1 MKKSEFIAVVIIA
14 GLSLTGCISSTTT
27 GSIAPESDADDAAE
41 YNYQLGAR
49 YYQSQSYELARDRLE
64 RAVDLDPKLAK
75 AYMTLGMTYEAL
87 DNNRLATQAY
97 KNAIDAAP
105 RDFNIQNAY
114 AVFLC
119 KQRDFNGASK
129 YFDRASSHPENDDA
143 ERTLTNAGLC
153 LMQKPDVAAAEN
165 FFRAALEHKSNYG
178 EALLQLCLL
187 KYRQQDYLNARAFLQ
202 RFMGSNPMT
211 AGVLFLAADIEEKL
225 GNETGRM
232 EFVNQLLREFP
243 DSPEARR
250 VLSSG

>member
-1 MKKSEFIAVVIIA
+1 M
-14 GLSLTGCISSTTT
+14 
-27 GSIAPESDADDAAE
+27 
-41 YNYQLGAR
+41 
-49 YYQSQSYELARDRLE
+49 
-64 RAVDLDPKLAK
+64 
-75 AYMTLGMTYEAL
+75 
-87 DNNRLATQAY
+87 
-97 KNAIDAAP
+97 
-105 RDFNIQNAY
+105 
-114 AVFLC
+114 FLC

>member
-1 MKKSEFIAVVIIA
+1 VKKSELLAVLVIA

-27 GSIAPESDADDAAE
+27 GAIGPESDEGDAAE

-64 RAVDLDPKLAK
+64 RAIRLDPRLAK
-75 AYMTLGMTYEAL
+75 AHMTLGMTYEAL
-87 DNNRLATQAY
+87 DNNRLATQSY
-97 KNAIDAAP
+97 TNAIKAAP

-119 KQRDFNGASK
+119 KQRDFDAASK

-153 LMQKPDVAAAEN
+153 LLQKPDDAKAESY
-165 FFRAALEHKSNYG
+165 FRAALERKETYG

-187 KYRQQDYLNARAFLQ
+187 KYRQQEYLNARAFLQ
-202 RFMGSNPMT
+202 RFMSTNKTT
-211 AGVLFLAADIEEKL
+211 AGVLFLAAEIEGRL
-225 GNETGRM
+225 GNDTGRS
-232 EFVNQLLREFP
+232 EFVDQLLRDFP
-243 DSPEARR
+243 DSPEARK